1 MASLFDTTLE
11 SLLNEMM
18 ITTTQQ
24 KKDGEGM
31 QPTTQNTNP
40 VANQPSSEQKVP
52 ETNTATVN
60 PNASTAAN
68 AVNTS
73 GASTSTHWADNLL
86 NQLKT
91 NGSTIDLKG
100 IPELAGLSPEQKAL
114 LAHHLLAK

>member
-18 ITTTQQ
+18 FTTTKQ

-52 ETNTATVN
+52 ETNTATAN

-68 AVNTS
+68 AANT
-73 GASTSTHWADNLL
+73 TSIHWADNLL

-114 LAHHLLAK
+114 LAYHLLAK